1 MKRGTKHSL
10 SEAFLL
16 LGFLSVIPGSL
27 AALMA
32 GLDTRIAA
40 GLGIGGF
47 LLFLLGVEIYLRTRK
62 EPQEVDVSNTG
73 RDNF

>member
-1 MKRGTKHSL
+1 MKRSTKHSIG
-10 SEAFLL
+10 EALLL

-27 AALMA
+27 VALMA
-32 GLDTRIAA
+32 ELDTRVAA

-47 LLFLLGVEIYLRTRK
+47 VLFLLGVEIYLRTRK